1 MNRKTLFR
9 RMRKSKLFLIGSILL
24 LSIIVICLASPLFVG
39 YDPIAANLKMRL
51 QPPDWF
57 SKVSGGHILGTDPL
71 GRDVLSRLLI
81 GGRASLFIAFAVVI
95 PSAIFGAVLGLLA
108 GYFSKATDTVI
119 MRICDIMMATPPLLL
134 AICIVAVMGQTMF
147 NLIIVLAA
155 TSWVVGARVVRGTV
169 LSIRNTE
176 YIQAARV
183 MGSGNFRIMI
193 NEVLPN
199 VVTPLIVTE
208 SQHFAAIILTE
219 AAMSFLGMG
228 VPLPAPSWGT
238 MIADGREYISTA
250 PWIVIAPGIALMLTV
265 LAFNF
270 LGDGLR
276 DVLDPKNKD

>member
-1 MNRKTLFR
+1 MNFDTLLR
-9 RMRKSKLFLIGSILL
+9 RMRKSKLFLIGIIMLFT
-24 LSIIVICLASPLFVG
+24 IIVVCAISPHVVA
-39 YDPIAANLKMRL
+39 YDPIDANLRMRL

-57 SKVSGGHILGTDPL
+57 SKVVDGHILGTDPL
-71 GRDVLSRLLI
+71 GRDILSRLLV
-81 GGRASLFIAFAVVI
+81 GGSASLFIAFAVVI
-95 PSAIFGAVLGLLA
+95 PSALFGAILGLLA
-108 GYFSKATDTVI
+108 GYYARATDTII

-134 AICIVAVMGQTMF
+134 AICIVAVMGQSMF

-169 LSIRNTE
+169 LSIRDTE
-176 YIQAARV
+176 YIRAARV
-183 MGSGNFRIMI
+183 MGAGNLRIMI
-193 NEVLPN
+193 KEVLPN

-228 VPLPAPSWGT
+228 VPLPEPSWGT
-238 MIADGREYISTA
+238 MISDGREYIASA
-250 PWIVIAPGIALMLTV
+250 PWIVIAPGVALMLTV